1 LLGEKIAGLSETA
14 AALRAIE
21 AVDRLRARIGIP
33 GRLRDLGV
41 TQAML
46 PPFAEKAAS
55 IRRILR
61 VNPREASP
69 ADVLRIYQAA
79 W

>member
-1 LLGEKIAGLSETA
+1 LGEKIVGLSEA
-14 AALRAIE
+14 AAAERAIA
-21 AVDRLRARIGIP
+21 AVDRLRANIGVP
-33 GRLRDLGV
+33 ARLRDLGV
-41 TQAML
+41 TQEML
-46 PPFAEKAAS
+46 PAFAEKAAS

-61 VNPREASP
+61 VNPREVTP